1 MSVASRQVEQ
11 NTVVLSPVAV
21 AAATTAEQSFTVI
34 GARVGDGVL
43 VTKPTAQAGIGIAG
57 ARVISFNQV
66 GVTFINATA
75 GSITPTAA
83 ETYIF
88 TFFRR

>member
-11 NTVVLSPVAV
+11 NSVVLSPVAV
-21 AAATTAEQSFTVI
+21 AASTTAEQSFTVV

-57 ARVISFNQV
+57 ARVISFNTV

-75 GSITPTAA
+75 GSITPTAT